1 MRSNPHRVTQ
11 TEVLI
16 IGAGMAGGAIA
27 KRLSD
32 HGLKVICLE
41 QGPEIQQSQLPH
53 LSESFELD
61 KTRDANVHP
70 NVRGLKEDYPV
81 TSDDIGSSI
90 RMVNAV
96 GGSANKYSGVWM
108 RPRPSDFRKGTEH
121 GMAPDWPIS
130 YEDLAPYFDIC
141 DAEMGISGLNGD
153 PGYPARAPRSTPM
166 IPLGRGGQRLAGAL
180 DQLGWHWWPTD
191 NAILTEDM
199 DGRLAC
205 NHCGQCV
212 MGCPRGSMGTS
223 ATAYW
228 PQAIRNG
235 ADLRTFA
242 RVHRIVYDGARAKG
256 AVYEDL
262 NTGTH
267 YEISADVVI
276 VCANGIGT
284 PRLLLMSATG
294 STPDGLANSSGLLG
308 KNLMLHPQ
316 GFVEGIFDDPM
327 DSYKG
332 ARGSPLYCG
341 EFMETD
347 ASRGFVN
354 GYTIVMVRA
363 PGAGYA
369 SMGYSTFKPVHWG
382 ADHHRHFSEMF
393 NRQLWLMNLA
403 EDLPLERNTVTLDAH
418 KKDSSGLPAPKVSYR
433 MHDQDRRATQHAID
447 RSEELMW
454 KAGARIVNNS
464 GVLEQPCGFHLMGT
478 ARMGFSRTDSVVNK
492 WHRSWDVPNLF
503 LCDGGSMASSFGV
516 TPTATIGAMA
526 VRLADYIAKNR
537 GTLLQRTATEEA
549 ATA

>member
-1 MRSNPHRVTQ
+1 MRTNPHRVTR

-32 HGLKVICLE
+32 HGIQVICLE

-53 LSESFELD
+53 LSEMFELD

-81 TSDDIGSSI
+81 TSDDVGSSI
-90 RMVNAV
+90 RMVSAV

-141 DAEMGISGLNGD
+141 DGEMGISGLNGD
-153 PGYPARAPRSTPM
+153 PGYPARSPRNTPM
-166 IPLGRGGQRLAGAL
+166 IPLGRSGKRLAGAL
-180 DQLGWHWWPTD
+180 DKLGWHWWPTD
-191 NAILTEDM
+191 NAIITEDF

-212 MGCPRGSMGTS
+212 MGCPRGSMATS

-262 NTGTH
+262 NTGAH
-267 YEISADVVI
+267 HEISADIVV

-294 STPDGLANSSGLLG
+294 SSDGLANSSGLLG

-316 GFVEGIFDDPM
+316 AFVEGIFDDPM

-347 ASRGFVN
+347 VSRGFVN

-382 ADHHRHFSEMF
+382 SDHHRHFGEMF
-393 NRQLWLMNLA
+393 NHQAWLMNLA
-403 EDLPLERNTVTLDAH
+403 EDLPLERNTVTLDPL

-447 RSEELMW
+447 RSEELMRV
-454 KAGARIVNNS
+454 AGARIVNNS

-492 WHRSWDVPNLF
+492 WHRSWDIPNLF
-503 LCDGGSMASSFGV
+503 ICDGSSMASSFGV

-526 VRLADYIAKNR
+526 VRLADHIAKNR
-537 GTLLQRTATEEA
+537 TTLLQKTATEEA
-549 ATA
+549 AIA

>member
-1 MRSNPHRVTQ
+1 MRSNPHRNTR

-27 KRLSD
+27 KRISD
-32 HGLKVICLE
+32 HGIQVICLE

-166 IPLGRGGQRLAGAL
+166 IPLGRGGQRLASTL
-180 DQLGWHWWPTD
+180 DKLGWHWWPTD

-223 ATAYW
+223 ATAFW

-235 ADLRTFA
+235 VDLRTFA
-242 RVHRIVYDGARAKG
+242 RVHRIVYDGQRATG

-262 NTGTH
+262 NTGTQH
-267 YEISADVVI
+267 EVSADIVI

-284 PRLLLMSATG
+284 TRLLLMSGSGATA
-294 STPDGLANSSGLLG
+294 DGLANSSGLLG

-347 ASRGFVN
+347 PSRGFVN

-382 ADHHRHFSEMF
+382 ADHHRHFGEMF

-403 EDLPLERNTVTLDAH
+403 EDLPMERNTVTLDPH
-418 KKDSSGLPAPKVSYR
+418 KKDSSGLPAPKVAYR

-447 RSEELMW
+447 RSQELMW
-454 KAGARIVNNS
+454 AAGARIVNNS

-478 ARMGFSRTDSVVNK
+478 ARMGFDRTDSVVNK
-492 WHRSWDVPNLF
+492 WHRSWDIPNLF
-503 LCDGGSMASSFGV
+503 VCDGSSMASSFGV

-526 VRLADYIAKNR
+526 VRLADYIARNK

-549 ATA
+549 AIA